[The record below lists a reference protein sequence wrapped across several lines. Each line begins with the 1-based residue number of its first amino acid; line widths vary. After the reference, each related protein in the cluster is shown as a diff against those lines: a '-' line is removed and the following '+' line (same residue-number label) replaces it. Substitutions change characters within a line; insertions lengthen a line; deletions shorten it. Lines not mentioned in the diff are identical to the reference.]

1 MVIGKRFHLHDGTVI
16 ALVRFRPA
24 RLDFL
29 IYQGGIEKICLREEN
44 PVFASEYF
52 EKLSF
57 LSFLSHGYH

>member
-57 LSFLSHGYH
+57 LSFLSHGYQ